1 MSDGVNSG
9 GPGGERF
16 SAVRGWN
23 GDCSPIGAMT
33 TTPTFGS
40 ERPDL
45 FPAAADGALQARAG
59 NDEWLTRTRAI
70 QLDELSNQ
78 SGALRSVWEALV
90 SGQWTARDTF
100 STETRLY
107 LVLRRLSVRARPP
120 SAGDLEMLRRTLLGA
135 RQKVVAMDSRKSH
148 SSVTG
153 RLGACMSAMGFE
165 PHASRAPALL
175 VAAAAAAVGQTRL
188 SNARTT
194 QIEQGGTHYWIASVP
209 RLEDAVAHLVTRTE
223 LKIVKLVVEGMTH
236 QQMAQEHGSSPR
248 TVANHISS
256 VFHRIGVSGRS
267 ELLVYLVQNFRAAP
281 RPLPTSD
288 TEKPARSAWG

>member
-1 MSDGVNSG
+1 MGIAPQFD
-9 GPGGERF
+9 
-16 SAVRGWN
+16 
-23 GDCSPIGAMT
+23 AMT
-33 TTPTFGS
+33 TSPAFCS
-40 ERPDL
+40 ERSDLIPAPSEALRGTLPD
-45 FPAAADGALQARAG
+45 A
-59 NDEWLTRTRAI
+59 DEWLSRTRAI

-78 SGALRSVWEALV
+78 SGALRSVWEALA
-90 SGQWTARDTF
+90 SGQWMAADTF

-107 LVLRRLSVRARPP
+107 LVLRRRSVRRRAP
-120 SAGDLEMLRRTLLGA
+120 SAVDLEMLRRTLLGE

-175 VAAAAAAVGQTRL
+175 VAAVAAAAGQTRL
-188 SNARTT
+188 GNARTT
-194 QIEQGGTHYWIASVP
+194 QIEQGGTHYWIVSVP
-209 RLEDAVAHLVTRTE
+209 RLEDAVADSVTRTE

-236 QQMAQEHGSSPR
+236 QQMALEHGSSPR

-267 ELLVYLVQNFRAAP
+267 ELLVYLVQNFPAAVRHAP
-281 RPLPTSD
+281 AHD
-288 TEKPARSAWG
+288 AEKLARSACG